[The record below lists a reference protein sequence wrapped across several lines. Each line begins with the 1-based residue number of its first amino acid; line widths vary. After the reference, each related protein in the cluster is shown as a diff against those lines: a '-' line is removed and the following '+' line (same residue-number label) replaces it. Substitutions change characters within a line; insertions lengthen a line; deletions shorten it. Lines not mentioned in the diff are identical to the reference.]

1 MRLDLCQHLGC
12 TSATSLGWIS
22 PPAQVNPPLR
32 APNPKPNPNPN
43 QWLSVGMLLFTIGV
57 ALMETAERGSL
68 SPGGLV
74 VLASSAML
82 ILYGFTNYERR
93 VRKLSQRDSSGYV
106 DRCGPPILAAML
118 LGAAATY
125 VVVYTL
131 KRNEQGGGGGA
142 ALCALSTDLA
152 AATDLLAQVDFREA
166 AAKLDEARLPLAGLQ
181 GALPDT
187 SLINSL
193 LEAAGVQP
201 PGARLAIINA
211 LRASGECL

>member
-1 MRLDLCQHLGC
+1 
-12 TSATSLGWIS
+12 
-22 PPAQVNPPLR
+22 
-32 APNPKPNPNPN
+32 
-43 QWLSVGMLLFTIGV
+43 
-57 ALMETAERGSL
+57 
-68 SPGGLV
+68 
-74 VLASSAML
+74 
-82 ILYGFTNYERR
+82 
-93 VRKLSQRDSSGYV
+93 
-106 DRCGPPILAAML
+106 ML

-131 KRNEQGGGGGA
+131 KRNEQGGGGA

-152 AATDLLAQVDFREA
+152 AATDLLAQDEFREA
-166 AAKLDEARLPLAGLQ
+166 AAKLDEAGLPLAGLQ

>member
-1 MRLDLCQHLGC
+1 
-12 TSATSLGWIS
+12 
-22 PPAQVNPPLR
+22 
-32 APNPKPNPNPN
+32 
-43 QWLSVGMLLFTIGV
+43 MLLFTIGV

>member
-1 MRLDLCQHLGC
+1 
-12 TSATSLGWIS
+12 
-22 PPAQVNPPLR
+22 
-32 APNPKPNPNPN
+32 
-43 QWLSVGMLLFTIGV
+43 MLLFTIGV

-74 VLASSAML
+74 VLACSAML
-82 ILYGFTNYERR
+82 ILYGLTNFYRR
-93 VRKLSQRDSSGYV
+93 VRKLSRRDSSGYV
-106 DRCGPPILAAML
+106 DRCGPAILAAML

-131 KRNEQGGGGGA
+131 KRNEQGGGGA
-142 ALCALSTDLA
+142 VCALSTDLA
-152 AATDLLAQVDFREA
+152 AATDLLAQDEFREA
-166 AAKLDEARLPLAGLQ
+166 AAKLDEAGLPLAGLQ

-211 LRASGECL
+211 LSASSRETV